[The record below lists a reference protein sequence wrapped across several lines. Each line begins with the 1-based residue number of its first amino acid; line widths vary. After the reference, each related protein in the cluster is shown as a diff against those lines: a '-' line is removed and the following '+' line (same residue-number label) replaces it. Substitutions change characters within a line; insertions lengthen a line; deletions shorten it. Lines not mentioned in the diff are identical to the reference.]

1 MKKPEIII
9 LCGNIASGKS
19 TLAKQYAKK
28 GYVIISRDSLRYMVG
43 AGNYRFDKKLE
54 PFIKQSA
61 VSMFTEFLKS
71 GFSLVYDETNV
82 SKSLRKPTIQLA
94 KIYGYK
100 VVVVVLKRLSKKV
113 SVERRMKDPHGQFDK
128 NIWNMVWENFDSI
141 YEMPEKSEGI
151 DRIIKKR

>member
-1 MKKPEIII
+1 MKKEIII
-9 LCGNIASGKS
+9 LVSNIGGGKS

-61 VSMFTEFLKS
+61 VSVLTEFLKS
-71 GFSLVYDETNV
+71 GFNLVYDETNV

-100 VVVVVLKRLSKKV
+100 VVAIVLPRLSKEV
-113 SVERRMKDPHGQFDK
+113 SVARRMKDPHGQFDK
-128 NIWNMVWENFDSI
+128 KLWELVWEQFDTI
-141 YEMPEKSEGI
+141 FEMPDKSEGI
-151 DRIIKKR
+151 DRIIKIG

>member
-1 MKKPEIII
+1 MKKEIII
-9 LCGNIASGKS
+9 LVSNIGGGKS

-61 VSMFTEFLKS
+61 VSVLTEFLKS
-71 GFSLVYDETNV
+71 GFNLVYDETNV

-100 VVVVVLKRLSKKV
+100 VVAVILPRLSKEV
-113 SVERRMKDPHGQFDK
+113 SVARRLKTPHGNFSK
-128 NIWNMVWENFDSI
+128 KTWERVWEMFDTI
-141 YEMPEKSEGI
+141 FEMPDKSEGI
-151 DRIIKKR
+151 DRIIKIG

>member
-1 MKKPEIII
+1 MKKEIII
-9 LCGNIASGKS
+9 LVSNIGGGKS

-61 VSMFTEFLKS
+61 VSVLTEFLKS
-71 GFSLVYDETNV
+71 GFNLVYDETNV

-100 VVVVVLKRLSKKV
+100 VVAVILPRLSKEV
-113 SVERRMKDPHGQFDK
+113 SVARRLKTPHGNSSK
-128 NIWNMVWENFDSI
+128 KTWERVWEMFDTI
-141 YEMPEKSEGI
+141 FEMPDKSEGI
-151 DRIIKKR
+151 DRIIKIG